1 MLNYKI
7 SCLALSSL
15 LCGIGVTTITA
26 INSPVFAQNQQSTI
40 DPNIRPN
47 EPGSTI
53 GGSNGGL
60 NMFDLILRSQNTPSR
75 DANEVSE
82 QQRRSLDANSEE
94 FRRQQLE
101 RIRSLESATNSSNPS
116 NSSGSIS
123 PR

>member
-1 MLNYKI
+1 M
-7 SCLALSSL
+7 
-15 LCGIGVTTITA
+15 GA
-26 INSPVFAQNQQSTI
+26 INIPSFAQNQTQSTI

-47 EPGSTI
+47 EPGSSM

-75 DANEVSE
+75 STSEVSD

-101 RIRSLESATNSSNPS
+101 RIRSLESVNSTNSTNSTNSNNPS
-116 NSSGSIS
+116 NSVNS
-123 PR
+123 PAPLP